1 MYRPTQ
7 VVLWSGVILCC
18 MKTGAAHDVQ
28 TELSQF
34 VSKSLQYAQ
43 FVISDTHSLVHCMCR

>member
-1 MYRPTQ
+1 MYRPIQ

-18 MKTGAAHDVQ
+18 MRTGAAQDV
-28 TELSQF
+28 QF
-34 VSKSLQYAQ
+34 VSKSLQYIQ